1 MKELYLDAEMDV
13 VKFSVEDVIATSGDP
28 AAPEETTTEWQGMG
42 GPNEG
47 APGDSFLE

>member
-13 VKFSVEDVIATSGDP
+13 VKFSVEDVIATSGENV
-28 AAPEETTTEWQGMG
+28 PEETTTEWQGMG